1 MLIMIIIDLSKREI
15 EVMEEKRRM
24 QQIINDLQKDNAN
37 ELHKQNALV
46 EKYEVTLELL
56 LYYMDFY
63 VSYSG

>member
-1 MLIMIIIDLSKREI
+1 
-15 EVMEEKRRM
+15 M